1 MQTDTK
7 TVQTKIT
14 YATMTADRME
24 DLHRELDT
32 AIERVKSTFGRSCP
46 LMIGGREVRASSEF
60 DDRSPIDTRILLGR
74 FQSAGREQ
82 VRDAIAAAKA
92 AFPAWSAR
100 PWRDRVALLKK
111 VADTIRDHR
120 FELSALMGY
129 EAGKNRLE
137 CVGDVE
143 ESADLIE
150 YYCNE
155 GEKHDGFTTKLG
167 TLGPGEENYS
177 VLRPYGVWAVI
188 SPFNF
193 PLALAA
199 GPSGGALV
207 AGNTVV
213 FKPASV
219 TPLLGYKLYEMMME
233 AGVPA
238 GVFNFVTG
246 GGSTA
251 GQELIDNPDVDGIVF
266 TGSKDVGM
274 HLIRDNASRAVPRP
288 LIIEMGGKNPA
299 LVMAS
304 ADLDKASNGVMRSA
318 FGAQGQKCSAC
329 SRVYVAR
336 SVRDEFVRLLVEKT
350 KKIKI
355 GNPLDRDVYLGPVIN
370 EDAVKTYERAV
381 AQAKADGGKIL
392 TGGRRITD
400 GELAHGYFV
409 EPTII
414 DGLPTS
420 HPLFSEELFV
430 PIMVV
435 GDVMTLD
442 EAIELAN
449 RTEYGLTAGIFSED
463 DREIQQF
470 FDRIQAGVT
479 YANRRAGATTGAWP
493 GINSFGGWKASGSTG
508 RGAGVPWHELLA
520 PLPADAVPRRQPVAA
535 PEVLARPEA
544 AAIADWQQ
552 LVVELSAGSAGL
564 RILLVVLDG
573 SGRPISASD
582 AVLRTETVS
591 DMGNDAAG
599 GGWG

>member
-1 MQTDTK
+1 MMETDVKAT
-7 TVQTKIT
+7 QQKIT

-24 DLHRELDT
+24 DLHRELDA
-32 AIERVKSTFGRSCP
+32 AIERVKKTFGKSYP
-46 LMIGGREVRASSEF
+46 MVVGGREVRASSEF
-60 DDRSPIDTRILLGR
+60 DDRSPIDTRILLGK
-74 FQSAGREQ
+74 FQSGGRQE
-82 VRDAIAAAKA
+82 VRDAIAAARA
-92 AFPAWSAR
+92 AYPEWSAR
-100 PWRDRVALLKK
+100 RWQDRVTLLKK
-111 VADTIRDHR
+111 VADKIRDNR
-120 FELSALMGY
+120 WELSALMGF

-150 YYCNE
+150 YYCDQVAS
-155 GEKHDGFTTKLG
+155 HQGFQMKLG
-167 TLGPGEENYS
+167 TLGPGEENSS

-219 TPLLGYKLYEMMME
+219 TPLLGYKLMEMMKA
-233 AGVPA
+233 AGIPD

-251 GQELIDNPDVDGIVF
+251 GQELIDNKDIDGIVF

-274 HLIRDNASRAVPRP
+274 HLIRDNATRPIPRP

-299 LVMAS
+299 IVTRA
-304 ADLDKASNGVMRSA
+304 ADLDKATDGVWRSA

-329 SRVYVAR
+329 SRVYVTKAI
-336 SVRDEFVRLLVEKT
+336 RDEFVRLLVEKT

-355 GNPLDRDVYLGPVIN
+355 GNPLNRDVYLGPVIN
-370 EDAVKTYERAV
+370 EEAVKTYERAI
-381 AQAKADGGKIL
+381 AQAQADGGKIL
-392 TGGRRITD
+392 TGGHRLTD
-400 GELAHGYFV
+400 GEFAHGYFV

-414 DGLPTS
+414 DGLPTN

-430 PIMVV
+430 PITVI
-435 GDVMTLD
+435 GDVVSLD
-442 EAIELAN
+442 EAIDLAN
-449 RTEYGLTAGIFSED
+449 STEYGLTAGIFSED

-508 RGAGVPWHELLA
+508 RGTGGPYYV
-520 PLPADAVPRRQPVAA
+520 
-535 PEVLARPEA
+535 
-544 AAIADWQQ
+544 QQ
-552 LVVELSAGSAGL
+552 FMREQSRV
-564 RILLVVLDG
+564 RI
-573 SGRPISASD
+573 R
-582 AVLRTETVS
+582 
-591 DMGNDAAG
+591 
-599 GGWG
+599 

>member
-32 AIERVKSTFGRSCP
+32 AIERVKSTFGRSYP
-46 LMIGGREVRASSEF
+46 LMIGGREVRASSEL
-60 DDRSPIDTRILLGR
+60 DDRSPIDTRILLGK
-74 FQSAGREQ
+74 FQNAGREQ

-100 PWRDRVALLKK
+100 PWRDRVSLLKK
-111 VADTIRDHR
+111 VADAIRGHR
-120 FELSALMGY
+120 WELSALMGY

-150 YYCNE
+150 YYCRQIE
-155 GEKHDGFTTKLG
+155 EHDGFAMKLG
-167 TLGPGEENYS
+167 TLGPGEENAS

-219 TPLLGYKLYEMMME
+219 TPLLGYKLYEMMIE

-246 GGSTA
+246 PGGTA
-251 GQELIDNPDVDGIVF
+251 GQELIDNKDVDGIVF

-274 HLIRDNASRAVPRP
+274 RLIRDNGSRAVPRP

-299 LVMAS
+299 LIMPS
-304 ADLDKASNGVMRSA
+304 ADLDKATDGVMRSA

-329 SRVYVAR
+329 SRVYVAKP
-336 SVRDEFVRLLVEKT
+336 VRDEFVRLLVEKT

-355 GNPLDRDVYLGPVIN
+355 GNPLNRDVYLGPVIN

-381 AQAKADGGKIL
+381 AQARADGGKIL
-392 TGGRRITD
+392 TGGRRITE
-400 GELAHGYFV
+400 GELAHGFFV
-409 EPTII
+409 EPTVI

-430 PIMVV
+430 PITVL
-435 GDVMTLD
+435 GEVMTLD
-442 EAIELAN
+442 EAIDLAN
-449 RTEYGLTAGIFSED
+449 GTEYGLTAGIFSED

-508 RGAGVPWHELLA
+508 RGTGGPYYV
-520 PLPADAVPRRQPVAA
+520 
-535 PEVLARPEA
+535 
-544 AAIADWQQ
+544 QQ
-552 LVVELSAGSAGL
+552 FMREQSRV
-564 RILLVVLDG
+564 RI
-573 SGRPISASD
+573 R
-582 AVLRTETVS
+582 
-591 DMGNDAAG
+591 
-599 GGWG
+599 